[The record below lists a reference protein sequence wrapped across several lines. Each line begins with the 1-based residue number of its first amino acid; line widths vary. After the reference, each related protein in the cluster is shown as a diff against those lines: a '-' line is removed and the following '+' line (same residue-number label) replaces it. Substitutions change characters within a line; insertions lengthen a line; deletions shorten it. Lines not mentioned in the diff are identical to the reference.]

1 MVATSNFNFSTTLL
15 ISNTFSNGLAGS
27 ELALGLSSNESAI
40 SAMPGAGAVSDGG
53 GGGELYSPGN
63 ASGTSAMEEVLKA
76 TVNGLNTYAVPII
89 CVLGIIG
96 DVTSFLVFVISSFRY
111 HPCSQYLAAL
121 AFVDTMFLLS
131 QLINSLMTFFPSL
144 AFAPGYCSVMVFLAY
159 VCSFLSAWFVVLMM
173 VERYIAV
180 CHPFRAS
187 ALCNKRKSIMV
198 IAGLSL
204 FSVLLYS
211 HSFFTT
217 IESRPC
223 SIDAGSYGFLI
234 VFTYLDSF
242 LVLVV
247 PFLAIVLLNLKVIFT
262 VRGFRRQHN
271 LLGSSV
277 NGHHGKACAGSCHNS
292 NNNSTGTACST
303 STTTLRFH
311 TSSKTLSLA
320 QVRSTKMLVW
330 VSSVFLVLYLPSY
343 AARLYGLILQQAAG
357 GFKSERQRLHFQ
369 IAQQLCQFLY
379 FLNFAIDFLVYL
391 VTSNNFRRNIR
402 RFIKNIR
409 VREKRS
415 SIRRRPGVR
424 GRL

>member
-1 MVATSNFNFSTTLL
+1 
-15 ISNTFSNGLAGS
+15 
-27 ELALGLSSNESAI
+27 
-40 SAMPGAGAVSDGG
+40 
-53 GGGELYSPGN
+53 
-63 ASGTSAMEEVLKA
+63 
-76 TVNGLNTYAVPII
+76 
-89 CVLGIIG
+89 
-96 DVTSFLVFVISSFRY
+96 
-111 HPCSQYLAAL
+111 
-121 AFVDTMFLLS
+121 
-131 QLINSLMTFFPSL
+131 MTFFPSL

-173 VERYIAV
+173 AERYIAV

-187 ALCNKRKSIMV
+187 ALCNKRKSVMV
-198 IAGLSL
+198 IAGLSA
-204 FSVLLYS
+204 FSVVLYS

-247 PFLAIVLLNLKVIFT
+247 PFVAIVLLNLKVIFT

-271 LLGSSV
+271 LLNNSLNGYSVGSGGTSS
-277 NGHHGKACAGSCHNS
+277 GS
-292 NNNSTGTACST
+292 NNNGSTTST
-303 STTTLRFH
+303 TTTLRFH

-343 AARLYGLILQQAAG
+343 AARLYGLILQQATG
-357 GFKSERQRLHFQ
+357 GFKTEQQRLHFQ

-402 RFIKNIR
+402 RFIKNMR
-409 VREKRS
+409 VIGKRS
-415 SIRRRPGVR
+415 SMRRRPPVR
-424 GRL
+424 GRN